1 MACMN
6 ETMQVFFY
14 AAMLPAYREE
24 KRGKENEKSFNKET
38 EKQHS
43 VEHGSCVLQ
52 HSMGPV

>member
-43 VEHGSCVLQ
+43 VEHCSCVLQ